1 MYTRPDNVKN
11 SLCSAVQTAETYH
24 ITFHKINQLP
34 HSHHSQHAEN
44 SSRNSQY
51 NHRDSYVIIFTCT
64 GEKLNFPTTPGKS

>member
-24 ITFHKINQLP
+24 ITFHKINRLP
-34 HSHHSQHAEN
+34 HSQHAEN

-51 NHRDSYVIIFTCT
+51 NHRDPT
-64 GEKLNFPTTPGKS
+64 G

>member
-24 ITFHKINQLP
+24 ITFHKINRLP

-51 NHRDSYVIIFTCT
+51 NHRDPT
-64 GEKLNFPTTPGKS
+64 G